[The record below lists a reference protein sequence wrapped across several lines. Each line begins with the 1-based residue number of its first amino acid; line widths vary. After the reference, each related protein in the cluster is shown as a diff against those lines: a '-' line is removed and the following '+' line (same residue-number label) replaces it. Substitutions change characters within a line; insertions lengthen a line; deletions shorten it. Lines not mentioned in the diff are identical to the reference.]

1 MENNNNNKKHNNN
14 KLRSLIGS
22 VVHEKLKTEAQLKSY
37 DQGITASVSTTGSIG
52 PLTTIIQ
59 GTTDTQRIGDMVE
72 VVKTTVNGSFAN
84 STTDITNVIRL
95 IIFRWMQDD
104 TGSVPV
110 VADILQ
116 GSGVY
121 NNYNRDNL
129 RAKKFIVLNDIIK
142 GTSLQGPAVAV
153 FQGSFK
159 QDFRIKFQAA
169 TSAATSQI
177 YYLAISDSGA
187 VNHPTLNMIHRTWY
201 IDV

>member
-1 MENNNNNKKHNNN
+1 
-14 KLRSLIGS
+14 LVGS
-22 VVHEKLKTEAQLKSY
+22 IVHEKLKKEAQLKSY
-37 DQGITASVSTTGSIG
+37 DQGITVAVSTTGSIG

-72 VVKTTVNGSFAN
+72 VVKTTINGSFAN
-84 STTDITNVIRL
+84 SSTDTTNVIRL

-104 TGSVPV
+104 TTSVPV
-110 VADILQ
+110 IADILQ
-116 GSGVY
+116 GTGVY
-121 NNYNRDNL
+121 NMYHRDNL
-129 RAKKFIVLNDIIK
+129 RAKKFIILNDVMR
-142 GTSLQGPAVAV
+142 GTSLQGPAVSV
-153 FQGSFK
+153 FQGGFK

-187 VNHPTLNMIHRTWY
+187 VNHPTLNLIHRTWY